1 MIPVQD
7 RTRGFTLIELLVVM
21 SIIATLAGLAI
32 VGVPAYFRM
41 ANKIKCADNLKQ
53 IYQLLLVYES
63 GHKGMPT
70 ADGSAFVLGIWGGE
84 VDKNEKNGE
93 LFFCPSTK
101 RHPTPDLSNVTPEG
115 IDYTGIN
122 QSSKYTGR
130 NRISSSMPDGN
141 EVPIVSN
148 KIPESSSPTARKD
161 QPHDGKGFHV
171 LHISGNI
178 EFIDANRFPEDLPVI
193 GEEAPDNLSKLRLLK
208 PGFDG

>member
-1 MIPVQD
+1 MTP
-7 RTRGFTLIELLVVM
+7 TRFRSGGFTLIELLVVM

-41 ANKIKCADNLKQ
+41 ADKIKCADNLKQ
-53 IYQLLLVYES
+53 IYQLLIIYES
-63 GHKGMPT
+63 SHKGMPI

-84 VDKNEKNGE
+84 VDKNEKNAE

-101 RHPTPDLSNVTPEG
+101 RRPTADLSNVTPEG

-122 QSSKYTGR
+122 QSAKYTGR

-141 EVPIVSN
+141 EVPIVAN
-148 KIPESSSPTARKD
+148 KIPDASDPEARKN
-161 QPHDGKGFHV
+161 QPHAGKGFHV
-171 LHISGNI
+171 LHISGSI
-178 EFIDANRFPEDLPVI
+178 EFIEATRFPDDLPVLGDEAPEDL
-193 GEEAPDNLSKLRLLK
+193 AKLRMLK